1 MQAAVALQNQPART
15 VIGENTL
22 ADAYILE
29 SRGHAPA
36 EHLAAL
42 GILAF
47 VFLECFSQTF
57 FALIDG
63 IHHTHAVFE
72 HLTADRGRT
81 RIDGIAPAQ
90 LKRVDTQLF
99 RHHIHRGLNR
109 NRRLIDAVAAERA
122 ALQIVVADRRAFHL
136 DIGND
141 VRAAAHQCAGHQR
154 AVAFALV
161 RSAVREHAA
170 VQILEL
176 AVRREADLVIRMVT
190 MAFGSEDQ
198 ILLARQR
205 NLDRLA
211 AGVSGNNRRCFEK

>member
-1 MQAAVALQNQPART
+1 MQAAVALQNQPARA

-22 ADAYILE
+22 ADTDILK
-29 SRGHAPA
+29 SRGHAPSK
-36 EHLAAL
+36 HLAAL

-57 FALIDG
+57 FALVDG

-90 LKRVDTQLF
+90 LERVDTQLF

-109 NRRLIDAVAAERA
+109 NRRLIDAVAAKRA
-122 ALQIVVADRRAFHL
+122 ALQIIVADRRAFHL

-141 VRAAAHQCAGHQR
+141 VRAAAHQRAGHQR

-161 RSAVREHAA
+161 RAAVRKHAA

-176 AVRREADLVIRMVT
+176 AVRRKANFVIRMVA
-190 MAFGSEDQ
+190 MAFGGEDQ

-211 AGVSGNNRRCFEK
+211 AGMSGNNRRCFEK